1 VPRQLA
7 RGMGSFFKDCDCAKP
22 TRCPHS
28 YTIRFRDGLG
38 KQREETGYSAQD
50 DAIERLTQLYAEKKR
65 TAPSVAEA
73 RRVLGQQTV
82 EEYAKQWRPRQRRMT
97 EYSTGEHVDS
107 LINVHIIPRL
117 GSRKLNS
124 VTPIVV
130 ERFLDDLE
138 ADGVGR
144 GNQVNIFRTLKA
156 VLRDAYGK
164 GAMADDPTR
173 GVQEPEYVRERVVIP
188 SLDYVKKALAVADE
202 LLSLEIVMMAGCG
215 LRNGEAR
222 AVNVNN
228 VVADDVYR
236 VHEQIHA
243 NTHKPAKLKHRK
255 AGEFREVPLPRS
267 VREALERYEGKYGTT
282 KEGYLLRGPSGY
294 YTQPMERR
302 RVRNLFKDAPVLD
315 SFGMYGYRHFF
326 ASNALG
332 NGIPITDVAEWM
344 GHKSIEETYR
354 TYRHLMPGSIAK
366 AARILDAGLWE
377 A

>member
-1 VPRQLA
+1 
-7 RGMGSFFKDCDCAKP
+7 MGSFFKECGCSRP
-22 TRCPHS
+22 TRCPHP
-28 YTIRFRDGLG
+28 YTIRFRDALG
-38 KQREETGYSAQD
+38 KQREEAGFGTQD
-50 DAIERLTQLYAEKKR
+50 DAIERLTQIYAEKKK

-73 RRVLGQQTV
+73 RRELGQQTV
-82 EEYAKQWRPRQRRMT
+82 AEYAKQWRPRQRRMT
-97 EYSTGEHVDS
+97 EYSTGWHVDS
-107 LINVHIIPRL
+107 SINVHIIPRL

-130 ERFLDDLE
+130 ERFLDELE
-138 ADGVGR
+138 TDRVGR
-144 GNQVNIFRTLKA
+144 GNQVNIFRVLKA
-156 VLRDAYGK
+156 ILRDAYGK
-164 GAMADDPTR
+164 GAMADNPLK
-173 GVQEPEYVRERVVIP
+173 GVQEPEYVREKVVIP
-188 SLDYVKKALAVADE
+188 SLDYVKRALTVADHI
-202 LLSLEIVMMAGCG
+202 LALEIVMMVGCG

-222 AVNVNN
+222 AVNINN

-236 VHEQIHA
+236 VHEQIHS

-267 VREALERYEGKYGTT
+267 VREAMERYEEKHGTT
-282 KEGYLLRGPSGY
+282 KDGYLLRGPSGY
-294 YTQPMERR
+294 YTEPMERR
-302 RVRNLFKDAPVLD
+302 RVQKLFKALPAQDGA
-315 SFGMYGYRHFF
+315 GMYSFRHYF

-377 A
+377 AA